1 MLFAIFIRRGV
12 IMSNIIAGR
21 FQTQDE
27 VVAAIDELEHIGI
40 ARNAI
45 SSFYVNPAGQHDL
58 YAIGGDQDKSQ
69 GAKETGK
76 GVVEGASTGGVVGV
90 AAGAAALPVTGP
102 IAPVVGGLVGGYI
115 GSLVGSM
122 HATKER
128 FAPEEGGENREVPRK
143 AGMMVAVATESL
155 QQEHDVLALLKSI
168 HADAI
173 EHSNG
178 TIVDGDWADFDPLS
192 APQFQS

>member
-1 MLFAIFIRRGV
+1 
-12 IMSNIIAGR
+12 MSNIIAGR

-27 VVAAIDELEHIGI
+27 VATAVEALEHNGI
-40 ARNAI
+40 AREAI
-45 SSFYVNPAGQHDL
+45 CSFYVNPAGQHDVFP
-58 YAIGGDQDKSQ
+58 IGGDRDKSP

-76 GVVEGASTGGVVGV
+76 GVVEGAAAGGVVG
-90 AAGAAALPVTGP
+90 AAVGAAALPVAGP
-102 IAPVVGGLVGGYI
+102 VGPVVGGLVGGYV
-115 GSLVGSM
+115 GSLAGSM

-128 FAPEEGGENREVPRK
+128 HETEEGAEGGENREVTRK

-155 QQEHDVLALLKSI
+155 QQEHDVLALLKSL
-168 HADAI
+168 HANAI
-173 EHSNG
+173 ERSNG

>member
-1 MLFAIFIRRGV
+1 
-12 IMSNIIAGR
+12 MSNIIAGR

-27 VVAAIDELEHIGI
+27 VAFAIDELERIGV
-40 ARNAI
+40 AHAAI
-45 SSFYVNPAGQHDL
+45 SAFYVNPAGQHDL
-58 YAIGGDQDKSQ
+58 YPIGGDQDKSR

-76 GVVEGASTGGVVGV
+76 GVVEGVSAGGVVGV
-90 AAGAAALPVTGP
+90 AVGAAALPVAGP
-102 IAPVVGGLVGGYI
+102 VAPVVGGLVGGYV
-115 GSLVGSM
+115 GSLIGSM

-128 FAPEEGGENREVPRK
+128 FEPEEGGENREVTRK

-168 HADAI
+168 NANAI
-173 EHSNG
+173 ERSNG
-178 TIVDGDWADFDPLS
+178 TIVDGDWEDFDPLS